1 MDKTDAWL
9 RDPGTMIH
17 GLPESVLRK
26 GTMTA
31 QAETGATKK
40 NRRTLGMFT
49 ERIYVKEEDLGGA
62 TNLLEDEGID
72 FDLDSCDRI
81 MCDED
86 DVGTILNLLEENGID
101 ADLI

>member
-1 MDKTDAWL
+1 
-9 RDPGTMIH
+9 MIH

-40 NRRTLGMFT
+40 NRGTL
-49 ERIYVKEEDLGGA
+49 V
-62 TNLLEDEGID
+62 
-72 FDLDSCDRI
+72 

-86 DVGTILNLLEENGID
+86 DAGTILNLLEENGID